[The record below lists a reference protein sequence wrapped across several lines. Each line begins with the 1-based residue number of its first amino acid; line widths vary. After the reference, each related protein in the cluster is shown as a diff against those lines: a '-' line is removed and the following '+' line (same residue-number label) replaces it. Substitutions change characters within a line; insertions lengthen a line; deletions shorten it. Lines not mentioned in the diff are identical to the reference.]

1 MPKIKSPEFNRQIK
15 STNSVE
21 SLGGWADY
29 LYFQHETPREGA
41 LPVLVASGWSEGTQ
55 ILRDTAQEIF
65 DDGREVIVIDHARR
79 GGIKASQTDFH
90 REITHKATTL
100 LNILDDAGLEKVD
113 VIAHSEGALNTVL
126 AASWQPERFR
136 NIILVAPAGMIGG
149 DTVPKL
155 VGRFASKLRYD
166 LEKGIPELKARDPKK
181 AKQYKV
187 SPLKYFIANP
197 TKAFREVGAIAHTQI
212 DRQLSDLREAGIQ
225 IGILQSHSDRGFPD
239 ERIYQQIVLQE
250 AVNGPNPQDLQM
262 SVDGY
267 ASVAASDAGH
277 DDIIIH
283 PERTTRAALDM
294 LAGFEKL

>member
-1 MPKIKSPEFNRQIK
+1 MSEIKSPQFSRKIK

-21 SLGGWADY
+21 SLGGQADY
-29 LYFQHETPREGA
+29 IYFRHETPRKDA

-65 DDGREVIVIDHARR
+65 DDGREVVLIDHARR
-79 GGIKASQTDFH
+79 GGIKASETDFH

-113 VIAHSEGALNTVL
+113 AIAHSEGALNTVL

-136 NIILVAPAGMIGG
+136 NIVLVAPAGMIGE
-149 DTVPKL
+149 DSVPRL
-155 VGRFASKLRYD
+155 LGRFTSKLKYD
-166 LEKGIPELKARDPKK
+166 LENGIPELKARDPER

-187 SPLKYFIANP
+187 NPLKYIIANP
-197 TKAFREVGAIAHTQI
+197 AKALREVGAIAQTQI
-212 DRQLSDLREAGIQ
+212 DKQLPNLRNAGIRV
-225 IGILQSHSDRGFPD
+225 GVLQSHSDKGFPD
-239 ERIYQQIVLQE
+239 GRIQE
-250 AVNGPNPQDLQM
+250 QVILDGENGNMDA
-262 SVDGY
+262 Y
-267 ASVAASDAGH
+267 ASVAASNAGH

-294 LAGFEKL
+294 LANFEKL